1 MSDREGNLG
10 EGLQAIGRGASIDDS
25 GSAVPLNK
33 NPPGMPS
40 VVTKTAG
47 EYANTPDGSGY
58 AVRHP
63 HGLRRDMYPLPPGPD
78 PPLCGMQTRQLDL
91 RAARD
96 QRNGPY
102 QSTPLC

>member
-63 HGLRRDMYPLPPGPD
+63 HELRRDMYPLPPGPD
-78 PPLCGMQTRQLDL
+78 PPLRHGNKPT
-91 RAARD
+91 
-96 QRNGPY
+96 
-102 QSTPLC
+102 